1 MAGRPKGSA
10 NVTALEAMKIRR
22 LFREGVRVVEIATT
36 VGRGEAVVRSLTRD
50 LKRKKPPPPKGRHA
64 ERNDRILLLV
74 KEGLSRAEIGQ
85 LVGLTATRV
94 SQVVIEHPHIEW
106 LLRVRKL
113 KPATVAAR
121 YRLEL
126 SSCLRIAQG
135 KSRSEVKRTWSG
147 SW

>member
-10 NVTALEAMKIRR
+10 DVTAVEAKKIRQ
-22 LFREGVRVVEIATT
+22 LFRNGMRVAEIAQT
-36 VGRGEAVVRSLTRD
+36 VGRCESVVYRLTRKM
-50 LKRKKPPPPKGRHA
+50 KRRKPPPPKGRHA
-64 ERNDRILLLV
+64 ERNDHILRLV
-74 KEGLSRAEIGQ
+74 EEGMSRAD
-85 LVGLTATRV
+85 VGRRMEMTATHV
-94 SQVVIEHPHIEW
+94 SYIVIRHPHIEW
-106 LLRVRKL
+106 LLRVRKI

-135 KSRSEVKRTWSG
+135 KSGSEVERTRSG